1 MMKIRLL
8 VAAAVCAASLC
19 LPALAACSQD
29 TYIEYT
35 LYNSEDEAVETLR
48 VAPDPYSA
56 EETEQDVQTPD
67 IGEGSYFIVTG
78 FSGKPSDVVI
88 PAQLYGA
95 PVRGVAEQ
103 AFIQCRYL
111 QSVTI
116 EEGVEYTGG
125 AAFAFCRALAQ
136 ASLPST
142 LDTAYSTFA
151 YCTALKTVTMAEGFA
166 AVGDRDFYACSAL
179 ESVNGTAESAINLPS
194 TLTAIEQNAF
204 YGCSS
209 LAGGLT
215 VPAGVTE
222 IEGTVFAACSGITSV
237 RLLGEVTSI
246 GYASFS
252 GCSAMTEITLP
263 DSVTSVG
270 DGAFS
275 YCTSLES
282 IALPAGVGFLGASAF
297 EGSSVSSVSVPAG
310 KGAWLYTQ
318 KLAEDDPE
326 TEENEAVLPGTDG
339 AEEWLFDY
347 SYNDEYSSRGYLPS
361 AELADG
367 ARAAEYLKGDCL
379 AAYWYFVTPQ

>member
-1 MMKIRLL
+1 MKLKFL
-8 VAAAVCAASLC
+8 AAAAVCAATLC

-35 LYNSEDEAVETLR
+35 LYNSEDEATETFK

-56 EETEQDVQTPD
+56 EEPEQGVQTPE
-67 IGEGSYFIVTG
+67 IGEGCYFVVTG
-78 FSGKPSDVVI
+78 FSGKPSGVVI
-88 PAQLYGA
+88 PAELYGA
-95 PVRGVAEQ
+95 PVRGVAGQ

-111 QSVTI
+111 QSVAI
-116 EEGVEYTGG
+116 QEGVEHTGG

-136 ASLPST
+136 VSLPST
-142 LDTAYSTFA
+142 LNTAYSTFA
-151 YCTALKTVTMAEGFA
+151 YCTALKTVTIAEGFA

-179 ESVNGTAESAINLPS
+179 ESVNCTAESAINLPAS
-194 TLTAIEQNAF
+194 LTAIEQNAF

-209 LAGGLT
+209 LEGELV

-222 IEGTVFAACSGITSV
+222 ISGTAFAACSGITSV
-237 RLLGEVTSI
+237 QMLGRITSI

-282 IALPAGVGFLGASAF
+282 ITLPAGVEFLGASAF
-297 EGSSVSSVSVPAG
+297 EGAGVSSVTVPAG

-326 TEENEAVLPGTDG
+326 TEADEAVLPGTDG

-367 ARAAEYLKGDCL
+367 ARAAQYLTGDCL